1 MGGVCNPDFD
11 DEAQGPIIKN
21 MKFEWFVA
29 SRYLRSR
36 RKQSF
41 ISIIS
46 VISIGGV
53 ALGVA
58 TVILVIAVLDGV
70 EHGLKER
77 FLSNEAHVVLSL
89 IDYGFFRD
97 YQKRIEQIEGL
108 DDVVAAAPAIWTQTG
123 VFRERTD
130 TIQDVIIIKGIARR
144 RKTRSPASQPM
155 WMVQRTF
162 LTRS

>member
-1 MGGVCNPDFD
+1 M
-11 DEAQGPIIKN
+11 PIVKN

-58 TVILVIAVLDGV
+58 TVILVTAVLDGV
-70 EHGLKER
+70 EHGLKDR
-77 FLSNEAHVVLSL
+77 FLSNEAHVALSL
-89 IDYGFFRD
+89 IDHSFFKD
-97 YQKRIEQIEGL
+97 YQKRIEQIEAL
-108 DDVVAAAPAIWTQTG
+108 ENVVAASPAILTQTRR
-123 VFRERTD
+123 FSRTERCYS
-130 TIQDVIIIKGIARR
+130 RCHYH
-144 RKTRSPASQPM
+144 
-155 WMVQRTF
+155 QRY
-162 LTRS
+162 

>member
-1 MGGVCNPDFD
+1 
-11 DEAQGPIIKN
+11 

-46 VISIGGV
+46 IISIVGV

-77 FLSNEAHVVLSL
+77 FLSNEAHVVLRLLDHS
-89 IDYGFFRD
+89 FFGN
-97 YQKRIEQIEGL
+97 YQNRIEQVEKL
-108 DDVVAAAPAIWTQTG
+108 DEVVAASPVILAQTG
-123 VFRERTD
+123 IFSGTCEYHSGRNYH
-130 TIQDVIIIKGIARR
+130 
-144 RKTRSPASQPM
+144 
-155 WMVQRTF
+155 
-162 LTRS
+162 